1 MGSGFTFA
9 QEDSLRNLLQQST
22 SDSVKAQ
29 IYNNISKNYERR
41 DPEKSLLITDTAIFY
56 AKRSGN
62 IKQRGIG
69 YLRKGIS
76 FKYLGQT
83 DQALEYNFMAL
94 KDFEAIGAD
103 NLAAGTLV
111 NIGAAY
117 WQYGDLTSASN
128 YYQESQTKMESL
140 NDRMGMASLSINL
153 GILSAID
160 SNYVDAEVQFNTGL
174 KLYRELGDSSG
185 VARILGNKS
194 QVYQI
199 KGEFDKSFQTL
210 NQSRRINE
218 ALGDQWGLIHNM
230 ISLSDLAHSMGD
242 KNKQLRYLEAAAR
255 MADSTVYV
263 EVISSTNKNLSNLYE
278 RNSNFEKALLT
289 FKKHIKAKDSLFSL
303 ESESRIADLE
313 SVYQNEQKAK
323 EIEVLNKNAQ
333 ISELKIQQNEATIAK
348 DRYPMYGLGVGLI
361 LFLAIAIISIYSYI
375 NKKKSNQLIASQ
387 KERIDRAYL
396 HLEEKNNE
404 ILDSISYARR
414 I

>member
-199 KGEFDKSFQTL
+199 KGEFDKSFQML

>member
-255 MADSTVYV
+255 MADSTEYV
-263 EVISSTNKNLSNLYE
+263 KVISSTNKNLSNLYE

-348 DRYPMYGLGVGLI
+348 DRYLMYGLGVGLI

-387 KERIDRAYL
+387 KDRVDRAYV